1 LGVGLIL
8 SAETGCLPLGSNASR
23 NDSAKQD
30 TVFLRIQC
38 MGKSNRLRSGGQ
50 KPKTGETVMPS
61 RKISQVIGNQK
72 IVTAAPSL
80 SVLEATRLMAQAHVG
95 SIMITEGERLVGIFT
110 ERDALNRVLAAGL
123 DPTRTPLSAVMTA
136 NPQAVSAD
144 ALLGHA
150 LHQMFERGFRHMPV
164 VEDGRPIGMVSSRD
178 ALGPEM
184 AAFEAEVER
193 RNDISELL

>member
-1 LGVGLIL
+1 
-8 SAETGCLPLGSNASR
+8 
-23 NDSAKQD
+23 
-30 TVFLRIQC
+30 
-38 MGKSNRLRSGGQ
+38 
-50 KPKTGETVMPS
+50 MPS

-150 LHQMFERGFRHMPV
+150 LHQMFEGGFRHMPV